1 MPLLTIFQL
10 YHGSFIGEGNRS
22 TWRKPPTCRKSLDIE
37 QRLKELRKELQE
49 LKTLASVRK
58 LKLQESLEAQKVMI
72 KISKLH

>member
-1 MPLLTIFQL
+1 MVKAKHFA
-10 YHGSFIGEGNRS
+10 SD
-22 TWRKPPTCRKSLDIE
+22 DIE

>member
-1 MPLLTIFQL
+1 MASSAERMVKAKHFA
-10 YHGSFIGEGNRS
+10 SD
-22 TWRKPPTCRKSLDIE
+22 DIE

>member
-10 YHGSFIGEGNRS
+10 YHGSFIGEGNRKAKHFAS
-22 TWRKPPTCRKSLDIE
+22 DDIE